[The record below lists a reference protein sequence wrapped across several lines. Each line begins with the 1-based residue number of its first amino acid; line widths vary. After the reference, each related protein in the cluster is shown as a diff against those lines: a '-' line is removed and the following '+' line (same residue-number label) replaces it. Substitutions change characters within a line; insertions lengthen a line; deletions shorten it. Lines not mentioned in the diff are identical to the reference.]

1 VSRMVRYRVD
11 APVSRLSAQAF
22 ASGAFS
28 AFGHNPTFAVR
39 DVRGDLALDPD
50 APTAGSLRVVIK
62 PDSMTVSGEV
72 NDKDRREIEQK
83 TREEVL
89 ETGLYPEIT
98 YECRNGQV
106 VAHGPLQLTLSGELT
121 LHGVT
126 RPQIVSA
133 RLFLTGDTVRAQG
146 EATVRQSEYGIR
158 LVSAAGGML
167 KVKDEVKLTF
177 DIVARLV
184 AEQQEDAGGA
194 EPGTS
199 AGEGDE
205 AKAATV
211 PVRAT

>member
-1 VSRMVRYRVD
+1 MVRYRID
-11 APVSRLSAQAF
+11 PAASRLSVQAF
-22 ASGAFS
+22 ASGALS

-39 DVRGDLALDPD
+39 DFRGDLALDPD
-50 APTAGSLRVVIK
+50 DPTTGSLRVVVK

-89 ETGLYPEIT
+89 ETGVYPEII
-98 YECRNGQV
+98 YQCRNGKV
-106 VAHGPLQLTLSGELT
+106 VAHGPLQLILSGELT

-146 EATVRQSEYGIR
+146 EATVQQSEYGIR

-177 DIVARLV
+177 DIVARMV
-184 AEQQEDAGGA
+184 AEQQQEGGRA

-199 AGEGDE
+199 AEKEGEDQ
-205 AKAATV
+205 AAT

>member
-1 VSRMVRYRVD
+1 
-11 APVSRLSAQAF
+11 
-22 ASGAFS
+22 
-28 AFGHNPTFAVR
+28 
-39 DVRGDLALDPD
+39 
-50 APTAGSLRVVIK
+50 
-62 PDSMTVSGEV
+62 
-72 NDKDRREIEQK
+72 
-83 TREEVL
+83 
-89 ETGLYPEIT
+89 
-98 YECRNGQV
+98 V
-106 VAHGPLQLTLSGELT
+106 VAQGPLQLTLSGELT

-167 KVKDEVKLTF
+167 KVKEEVKLTF

-184 AEQQEDAGGA
+184 AEQQEDAGGT

-199 AGEGDE
+199 ASEGGE
-205 AKAATV
+205 AKAATL